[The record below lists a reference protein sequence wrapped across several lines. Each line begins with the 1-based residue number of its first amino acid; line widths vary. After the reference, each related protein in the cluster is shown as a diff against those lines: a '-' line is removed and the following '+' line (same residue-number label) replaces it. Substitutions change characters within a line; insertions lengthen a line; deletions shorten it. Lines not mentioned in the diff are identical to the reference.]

1 MSKPALLGH
10 RVLLRGVLVV
20 LIVLIAAARAA
31 ALEIGQPAPDFS
43 LKATTGGTVSLGQ
56 FRGKQAVLIE
66 FYSADF
72 APV

>member
-1 MSKPALLGH
+1 MRASPVRHHGLLVSGLA
-10 RVLLRGVLVV
+10 VAIVLVV
-20 LIVLIAAARAA
+20 AGAAA
-31 ALEIGQPAPDFS
+31 ALEVGEAAPDFR
-43 LKATTGGTVSLGQ
+43 LKATTGGEVSLGQ